1 MATIEVSCVRTVR
14 LVNPTPGGLAFA
26 LELALMAGA
35 ASEMDIVAII
45 RVIKTV
51 EIRRIDSLL
60 WLAMFLWEPHRL

>member
-1 MATIEVSCVRTVR
+1 MLRTVR

-26 LELALMAGA
+26 LELALIAGA

-51 EIRRIDSLL
+51 EIRRIDSSL
-60 WLAMFLWEPHRL
+60 WLDINAGETHRL